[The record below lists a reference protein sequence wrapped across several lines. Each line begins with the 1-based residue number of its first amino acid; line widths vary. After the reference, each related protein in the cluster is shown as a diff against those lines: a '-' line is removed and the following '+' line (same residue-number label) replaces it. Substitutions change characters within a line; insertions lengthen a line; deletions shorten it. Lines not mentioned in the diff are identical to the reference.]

1 MIIRLTDQVVCEL
14 TLHGGLQDY
23 GWAWVPIAF
32 TSGPVWGWDP
42 FLPGSQHTAQACD
55 GVAKHLAALTQQVD
69 QAQVRG

>member
-1 MIIRLTDQVVCEL
+1 MVV
-14 TLHGGLQDY
+14 QDY

-55 GVAKHLAALTQQVD
+55 GVAKHLAALMQQVD
-69 QAQVRG
+69 QAQVRA